1 MNSRKKL
8 EDIFDGLDR
17 ISEYNRLLPTIK
29 GQPDDSCRV
38 CGLSPQNLKEAIEA
52 YHAYNKRTDAD
63 FAQVAQVNTTNQQI
77 LDRIELKLQ
86 EHLSQSYTNAIRG
99 HKNEPKPRA
108 KELMDFVTDMLKL
121 EVEKEG
127 K

>member
-1 MNSRKKL
+1 MTRQIKL
-8 EDIFDGLDR
+8 EPAPIRWMIDDLLTTILDSSADELPALHTKLLGLA
-17 ISEYNRLLPTIK
+17 ISI
-29 GQPDDSCRV
+29 QS
-38 CGLSPQNLKEAIEA
+38 
-52 YHAYNKRTDAD
+52 RTDAD
-63 FAQVAQVNTTNQQI
+63 FAQVAQGNTTNQQI

-108 KELMDFVTDMLKL
+108 KELMDFITDMLKL